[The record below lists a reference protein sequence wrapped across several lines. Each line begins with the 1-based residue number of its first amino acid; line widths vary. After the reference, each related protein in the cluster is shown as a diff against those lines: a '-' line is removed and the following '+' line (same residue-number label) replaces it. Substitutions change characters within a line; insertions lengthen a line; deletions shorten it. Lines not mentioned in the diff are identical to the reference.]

1 MTEHEQLSILSTEEL
16 ADLETEIEQA
26 THHPVA
32 KDLATE
38 MREFHGWTI
47 DKLEIL
53 RLYLRGGYVRVAG
66 GGSYIDAFA
75 GQGQGAFNG
84 TTFSGSAIVA
94 AQSEAFGRLHL
105 IEQDQRSHR
114 LLAQR
119 LAELPD
125 KLRARCE
132 LHPPGDCNQIIPT
145 LLDAAVINSDKP
157 CFAFLDPDSTQ
168 LAWET
173 IEAIAAYKTY
183 TPNPVEPKKPKACKI
198 ELWILF
204 NTHQAIYR
212 LWADNREKYPET
224 MGADALDHL
233 MGGREA
239 WWDLW
244 ESGQPSNAL
253 LRRYVERLK
262 SLGYQYVL
270 PQPVRDPVDGRV
282 HYYMIHVTDHP
293 SALGLMRWAKKQ
305 TGRIYATELPG
316 TETF

>member
-1 MTEHEQLSILSTEEL
+1 M
-16 ADLETEIEQA
+16 
-26 THHPVA
+26 
-32 KDLATE
+32 
-38 MREFHGWTI
+38 
-47 DKLEIL
+47 
-53 RLYLRGGYVRVAG
+53 
-66 GGSYIDAFA
+66 
-75 GQGQGAFNG
+75 
-84 TTFSGSAIVA
+84 
-94 AQSEAFGRLHL
+94 
-105 IEQDQRSHR
+105 
-114 LLAQR
+114 
-119 LAELPD
+119 
-125 KLRARCE
+125 
-132 LHPPGDCNQIIPT
+132 
-145 LLDAAVINSDKP
+145 LDAAVINSDKP

-173 IEAIAAYKTY
+173 IEALAAYKTY

>member
-1 MTEHEQLSILSTEEL
+1 MIEHEQLSILSVVELDEL
-16 ADLETEIEQA
+16 AIEIEKAAHQPA
-26 THHPVA
+26 A
-32 KDLATE
+32 KDLATQ

-66 GGSYIDAFA
+66 GGTYIDAFA
-75 GQGQGAFNG
+75 GQGQGSFKGA
-84 TTFSGSAIVA
+84 TYDGSAVVA

-105 IEQDQRSHR
+105 IELNRRSHA
-114 LLAQR
+114 LLAER
-119 LAELPD
+119 LATLPE
-125 KLRARCE
+125 KLRKRCE
-132 LHPPGDCNQIIPT
+132 LHPPGDCNLIIPA
-145 LLDAAVINSDKP
+145 LLDPTIINPDKP

-168 LAWET
+168 LGWET
-173 IEAIAAYKTY
+173 VEALAGYKSY
-183 TPNPVEPKKPKACKI
+183 TPNPENSRRPLGCKVEM
-198 ELWILF
+198 WILF

-212 LWADNREKYPET
+212 LWPTDREKYPET
-224 MGADALDHL
+224 MGPDALDHL
-233 MGGREA
+233 MGGRDA

-244 ESGQPSNAL
+244 ERGEPSNAL

-270 PQPVRDPVDGRV
+270 PQPVRDPADGRI

-316 TETF
+316 TEGF